1 MSTPKLVKLSLKAKK
16 RLRERAAAAKP
27 GTKSPRSAS
36 ARAAAAEPARSSD
49 ATESTAKTGGA
60 AKASKGGVPSKASF
74 IMSYGPDVPTRT
86 IVDEGAKRGLK
97 FTQNYVSRIRSLDK
111 ARRTR
116 GTTAPKRAGGV
127 SALVGRAPR
136 GGRGDVG
143 GSLDS
148 REQTF
153 VRLAIDLGLANAEK
167 ILATVKARLATVR
180 F

>member
-27 GTKSPRSAS
+27 GTKSPKSAS
-36 ARAAAAEPARSSD
+36 PRASAAAEPTRASEG
-49 ATESTAKTGGA
+49 TESG
-60 AKASKGGVPSKASF
+60 AKASAGKGGKGGVPSKASF

-86 IVDEGAKRGLK
+86 IVDDGAKKGLK

-116 GTTAPKRAGGV
+116 GTTTPKRAG
-127 SALVGRAPR
+127 ALPAPAGRPAR
-136 GGRGDVG
+136 GGRSDVG
-143 GSLDS
+143 GSLDA